1 MIVYIV
7 VIAFLNDEKT
17 NNGNEIQRRNI
28 EEF

>member
-7 VIAFLNDEKT
+7 VIAFLNHEKT